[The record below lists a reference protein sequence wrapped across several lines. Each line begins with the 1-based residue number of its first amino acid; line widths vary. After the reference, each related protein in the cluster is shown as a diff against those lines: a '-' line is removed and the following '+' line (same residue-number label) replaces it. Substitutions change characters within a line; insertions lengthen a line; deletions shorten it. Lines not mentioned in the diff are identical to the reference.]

1 MTKKSSDNL
10 FNYKKIITAVLI
22 IIGIIIY
29 LIFGEEIT
37 VDNILNM
44 SPRNRIIAS
53 IFILILY
60 LIKSMSIVGPIMAL
74 YIASGLIFPL
84 YWAIPLNI
92 LGVAIGLTYSYK
104 IGYSSGDFLKEKIL
118 SRYDK
123 LNEFYSV
130 VKDNEWF
137 SAFIIRI
144 VGLLPHDIVN
154 MFFGSL
160 RISYYKY
167 MTASIIGLM
176 PMMIISTVIGRT
188 ITDPTSRE
196 FLWAVIMRVVLS
208 ISASL
213 IYRIILNKSKKSTK
227 EDKIE

>member
-1 MTKKSSDNL
+1 MTKKSNDNL

-60 LIKSMSIVGPIMAL
+60 LIKSMSIVGSIMAL

-118 SRYDK
+118 SKYDK

-196 FLWAVIMRVVLS
+196 FLLAVIMRVVLS

-213 IYRIILNKSKKSTK
+213 IYRVILNKSKKSTK

>member
-1 MTKKSSDNL
+1 MAKKNNNNV
-10 FNYKKIITAVLI
+10 FNYKKIIPAVLI
-22 IIGIIIY
+22 IAGIIIY

-44 SPRNRIIAS
+44 SPINRAVAS

-60 LIKSMSIVGPIMAL
+60 LIKSVSIVGPIMAL

-92 LGVAIGLTYSYK
+92 LGVAIGLTYSYR

-118 SRYDK
+118 SRYEK

-144 VGLLPHDIVN
+144 VGILPHDIVN

-176 PMMIISTVIGRT
+176 PMLIISTVIGRT
-188 ITDPTSRE
+188 ITDPTSPE
-196 FLWAVIMRVVLS
+196 FLLAVIMRVVLS
-208 ISASL
+208 ISAAL
-213 IYRIILNKSKKSTK
+213 IYRLILNKSKESTK

>member
-1 MTKKSSDNL
+1 MTKKNNNNL
-10 FNYKKIITAVLI
+10 FNYKKIIPAVLI
-22 IIGIIIY
+22 IAGIIIY

-44 SPRNRIIAS
+44 SPVNRVIAS

-60 LIKSMSIVGPIMAL
+60 LIKSVSIVGPIMAL

-92 LGVAIGLTYSYK
+92 LGVAIGLTYSYR

-118 SRYDK
+118 SRYEK

-144 VGLLPHDIVN
+144 VGILPHDIVN

-176 PMMIISTVIGRT
+176 PMLIISTVIGRT
-188 ITDPTSRE
+188 ITDPTSPE
-196 FLWAVIMRVVLS
+196 FLLAVIMRVVLS
-208 ISASL
+208 ISAAL
-213 IYRIILNKSKKSTK
+213 IYRLILNKSKESTK

>member
-84 YWAIPLNI
+84 YWAIPLNV

-196 FLWAVIMRVVLS
+196 FLLAVIMRVVLS

>member
-1 MTKKSSDNL
+1 MIKNNSKNL
-10 FNYKKIITAVLI
+10 FNYRKVIPAVLI
-22 IIGIIIY
+22 IAGIIIY
-29 LIFGEEIT
+29 LILGEEIT

-60 LIKSMSIVGPIMAL
+60 LFKSMTIVGPIMAL

-84 YWAIPLNI
+84 YWAISLNV
-92 LGVAIGLTYSYK
+92 LGAAIGLTYSYR
-104 IGYSSGDFLKEKIL
+104 IGYSSGEYLKDKIL
-118 SRYDK
+118 SRYEK
-123 LNEFYSV
+123 LNEFYFV

-144 VGLLPHDIVN
+144 VGILPHDIVN

-176 PMMIISTVIGRT
+176 PMLTISTIIGKT

-196 FLWAVIMRVVLS
+196 FLLAIIMRVVLS
-208 ISASL
+208 IGAAL
-213 IYRIILNKSKKSTK
+213 IYRAILNKAKKSTK

>member
-53 IFILILY
+53 ILILILY

-196 FLWAVIMRVVLS
+196 FLLAVIMRVVLS

-213 IYRIILNKSKKSTK
+213 IYRVILNKSKKSTK

>member
-196 FLWAVIMRVVLS
+196 FLLAVIMRVVLS

>member
-1 MTKKSSDNL
+1 MTKKNNNNL
-10 FNYKKIITAVLI
+10 FNYKKIIPAVLI
-22 IIGIIIY
+22 IAGIIIY

-44 SPRNRIIAS
+44 SPVNRVIAS

-92 LGVAIGLTYSYK
+92 LGVAIGLTYSYR

-118 SRYDK
+118 SRYEK

-144 VGLLPHDIVN
+144 VGILPHDIVN

-176 PMMIISTVIGRT
+176 PMLIISTVIGRT
-188 ITDPTSRE
+188 ITDPTSPE
-196 FLWAVIMRVVLS
+196 FLLAVIMRVVLS
-208 ISASL
+208 ISAAL
-213 IYRIILNKSKKSTK
+213 IYRLILNKSKESTK

>member
-1 MTKKSSDNL
+1 MAKKNNNNL
-10 FNYKKIITAVLI
+10 FNYKKIIPAVLI
-22 IIGIIIY
+22 IAGIIIY

-44 SPRNRIIAS
+44 SPINRAVAS

-60 LIKSMSIVGPIMAL
+60 LIKSVSIVGPIMAL

-92 LGVAIGLTYSYK
+92 LGVAIGLTYSYR

-118 SRYDK
+118 SRYEK

-144 VGLLPHDIVN
+144 VGILPHDIVN

-176 PMMIISTVIGRT
+176 PMLIISTVIGRT
-188 ITDPTSRE
+188 ITDPTSPE
-196 FLWAVIMRVVLS
+196 FLLAVIMRVVLS
-208 ISASL
+208 ISAAL
-213 IYRIILNKSKKSTK
+213 IYRLILNKSKESTK

>member
-1 MTKKSSDNL
+1 
-10 FNYKKIITAVLI
+10 
-22 IIGIIIY
+22 
-29 LIFGEEIT
+29 
-37 VDNILNM
+37 
-44 SPRNRIIAS
+44 
-53 IFILILY
+53 
-60 LIKSMSIVGPIMAL
+60 MAL

-196 FLWAVIMRVVLS
+196 FLLAVIMRVVLS

-213 IYRIILNKSKKSTK
+213 IYRVILNKSKKSTK

>member
-1 MTKKSSDNL
+1 MAKKNNNNL
-10 FNYKKIITAVLI
+10 FNYKKIIPAILI
-22 IIGIIIY
+22 IAGIIIY

-44 SPRNRIIAS
+44 SPINRAVAS

-60 LIKSMSIVGPIMAL
+60 LIKSVSIVGPIMAL

-84 YWAIPLNI
+84 YLAIPLNI
-92 LGVAIGLTYSYK
+92 LGVAIGLTYSYR

-118 SRYDK
+118 SRYEK

-144 VGLLPHDIVN
+144 VGILPHDIVN

-176 PMMIISTVIGRT
+176 PMLIISTVIGRT
-188 ITDPTSRE
+188 ITDPTSPE
-196 FLWAVIMRVVLS
+196 FLLAIIMRVVLS
-208 ISASL
+208 IGAAL
-213 IYRIILNKSKKSTK
+213 IYRAILNKAKKSTK

>member
-10 FNYKKIITAVLI
+10 FNYKKIITVVLI

>member
-196 FLWAVIMRVVLS
+196 FLLAVIMRVVLS

-213 IYRIILNKSKKSTK
+213 IYRVILNKSKKSTK

>member
-1 MTKKSSDNL
+1 MAKKNNNNL
-10 FNYKKIITAVLI
+10 FNYKKIIPAVLI
-22 IIGIIIY
+22 IAGIIIY

-44 SPRNRIIAS
+44 SPVNRVIAS

-60 LIKSMSIVGPIMAL
+60 LIKSVSIVGPIMAL

-92 LGVAIGLTYSYK
+92 LGVAIGLTYSYR

-118 SRYDK
+118 SRYEK

-144 VGLLPHDIVN
+144 VGILPHDIVN

-176 PMMIISTVIGRT
+176 PMLIISTVIGRT
-188 ITDPTSRE
+188 ITDPTSPE
-196 FLWAVIMRVVLS
+196 FLLAVIMRVVLS
-208 ISASL
+208 ISAAL
-213 IYRIILNKSKKSTK
+213 IYRLILNKSKESTK